1 VARLYCRVHA
11 KHYVTRLPGCQ
22 GLFCIYLWTICG
34 HFVDNENGVNDPREN
49 VGTSRLL
56 AICGQC
62 GQFDYWPYR
71 KI

>member
-1 VARLYCRVHA
+1 
-11 KHYVTRLPGCQ
+11 
-22 GLFCIYLWTICG
+22 
-34 HFVDNENGVNDPREN
+34 VDNENGVNDPREN